1 VSSIKSQH
9 LVEVL
14 RNEGLRYTAQ
24 RQAVWDEIKKSEE
37 HRDAEDIYL
46 QLKSNNHNVS
56 RATVYRTIDVLVKNQ
71 MVRKMDLGDGRNLF
85 EPRID
90 DEHHDHMICLDTGK
104 IIEFFDEELE
114 DLQDKIAEKHGYK
127 VVRHVHQ
134 LFVKPIK

>member
-1 VSSIKSQH
+1 MSSIKSQH
-9 LVEVL
+9 LIEVL
-14 RNEGLRYTAQ
+14 RKEGLRYTSQ

-56 RATVYRTIDVLVKNQ
+56 RATVYRTIDVLVKNH

-85 EPRID
+85 APRID

-134 LFVKPIK
+134 LFVKPIE

>member
-1 VSSIKSQH
+1 MSSIKSQH

-14 RNEGLRYTAQ
+14 RKEGLRFTSQ

-90 DEHHDHMICLDTGK
+90 DEHHDHMICLDTGR
-104 IIEFFDEELE
+104 IIEFFDEDLE